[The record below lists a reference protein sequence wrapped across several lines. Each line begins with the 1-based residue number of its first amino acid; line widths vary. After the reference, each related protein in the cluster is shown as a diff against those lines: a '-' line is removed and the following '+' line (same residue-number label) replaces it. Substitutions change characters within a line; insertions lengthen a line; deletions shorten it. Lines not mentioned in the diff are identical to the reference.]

1 MGSLIYNTIISN
13 KSVNKK
19 MLALLVD
26 PDKFF
31 DSLIKNRILSVDSN
45 HIDFVFVGGSLVNS
59 SVENCIVEL
68 KAHFNCPIV
77 LFPGNPSQVTNMADC
92 MLYLS
97 LISGRNSEFLIG
109 QHVISAVSV
118 KNIGIETIPTGY
130 ILIDGGNIT
139 SVQYI
144 SNTMPIPNGKSDI
157 CTSTAIAGELLGLKM
172 IYLEA
177 GSGASKIVSPEMIK
191 SVAENIQIPIIVG
204 GGIRDK
210 QNAQSIYTA
219 GADIIVIG
227 TAAEENN
234 SVIKQISSVRDYFNT
249 SNN

>member
-1 MGSLIYNTIISN
+1 MGSLIYNTIIA
-13 KSVNKK
+13 KKLVNKK

-31 DSLIKNRILSVDSN
+31 DSSIKKRILSINTSQV
-45 HIDFVFVGGSLVNS
+45 DFVFVGGSLVNL

-68 KAHFNCPIV
+68 RDHFNCPIV
-77 LFPGNPSQVTNMADC
+77 LFPGNPSQVTNVADC

-109 QHVISAVSV
+109 QHVVSALSV
-118 KNIGIETIPTGY
+118 KNTGIEIIPTGY
-130 ILIDGGNIT
+130 ILVDGGNIM

-144 SNTMPIPNGKSDI
+144 SNTMPIPNGKLDI

-177 GSGASKIVSPEMIK
+177 GSGANKIVSPEMIK

-210 QNAQSIYTA
+210 HNAQSIYSA

-227 TAAEENN
+227 TAAEEND
-234 SVIKQISSVRDYFNT
+234 SVIQQISSVRDYFNT
-249 SNN
+249 SNS